1 MVWFRTPM
9 WAKLSRRDRIALTA
23 AAVAA
28 ALFMLLNFGVF
39 PLFEHLGAS
48 PEVVQRNE
56 VELRRDKRLLAEGE
70 LEKTHLTAAADRLK
84 GVEAGLLES
93 PSPSLAN
100 AEWQRLVGQLADS
113 KGIQLGSSEFL
124 RIQELGAGYS
134 LVTGRVQL
142 RCRLDQLV
150 DFLVALA
157 SSPKLLSVTRLMV
170 IGSQGDPQGR
180 LGVQL
185 TIGAATR
192 TVKPAGDEA
201 AALH

>member
-1 MVWFRTPM
+1 ML
-9 WAKLSRRDRIALTA
+9 AKLSRRDRIALGIGV
-23 AAVAA
+23 VAA
-28 ALFMLLNFGVF
+28 ALYILLNFGVF
-39 PLFEHLGAS
+39 PLLDHLGTS
-48 PEVVQRNE
+48 PEVVQQKQ
-56 VELRRDKRLLAEGE
+56 VELRRDKRLLAEAQ

-93 PSPSLAN
+93 SSPSLAN

-157 SSPKLLSVTRLMV
+157 SSPKLLSVTRLTV
-170 IGSQGDPQGR
+170 LSPQGDPQGR
-180 LGVQL
+180 LPVQL

-201 AALH
+201 AAAH

>member
-1 MVWFRTPM
+1 ML
-9 WAKLSRRDRIALTA
+9 AKLSRRDRIALTA

-39 PLFEHLGAS
+39 PLLEHLGSS
-48 PEVVQRNE
+48 PELVQQNE
-56 VELRRDKRLLAEGE
+56 VELRRDKRLLAEAE
-70 LEKTHLTAAADRLK
+70 LEKAHLSAAADRLK
-84 GVEAGLLES
+84 GVEAGLLDS
-93 PSPSLAN
+93 PVPSLAN

-113 KGIQLGSSEFL
+113 KGIQLGSSESL

-157 SSPKLLSVTRLMV
+157 TAPKLLSVTGLTV
-170 IGSQGDPQGR
+170 SAPQGDPQGK
-180 LGVQL
+180 LNVQL

-192 TVKPAGDEA
+192 TVKQPKDQA
-201 AALH
+201 AAY

>member
-1 MVWFRTPM
+1 ML
-9 WAKLSRRDRIALTA
+9 AKLSRRDRIALTA

-39 PLFEHLGAS
+39 PLLEHLGSS
-48 PEVVQRNE
+48 PELVQQNE
-56 VELRRDKRLLAEGE
+56 VELRRDQRLSAEAE
-70 LEKTHLTAAADRLK
+70 LEKTRLSAAGDRLK
-84 GVEAGLLES
+84 ELEAGLLDS
-93 PSPSLAN
+93 PVPSLAN

-113 KGIQLGSSEFL
+113 KGIQLGSSESL

-157 SSPKLLSVTRLMV
+157 TAPKFLSVTGLTV
-170 IGSQGDPQGR
+170 SAPQGDPKGT
-180 LGVQL
+180 LNVQM

-192 TVKPAGDEA
+192 TVKQPKDQAGA
-201 AALH
+201 QQ

>member
-1 MVWFRTPM
+1 ML
-9 WAKLSRRDRIALTA
+9 AKLSRRDRIALGIG
-23 AAVAA
+23 VGAA
-28 ALFMLLNFGVF
+28 ALYILLNFGVF
-39 PLFEHLGAS
+39 PLLDHLGTS
-48 PEVVQRNE
+48 PEVVQQKQ
-56 VELRRDKRLLAEGE
+56 VELRRDKRLLAEAQLG
-70 LEKTHLTAAADRLK
+70 KTHLAAAADRLK

-93 PSPSLAN
+93 SSPSLAN

-157 SSPKLLSVTRLMV
+157 SSPKLLSVTRLTV
-170 IGSQGDPQGR
+170 LSPQGDPQGR
-180 LGVQL
+180 LAVQL

-192 TVKPAGDEA
+192 TAKPAGDEPA
-201 AALH
+201 ATH

>member
-1 MVWFRTPM
+1 MLE
-9 WAKLSRRDRIALTA
+9 KLGRRDRIALG
-23 AAVAA
+23 VGVGAA
-28 ALFMLLNFGVF
+28 ALFILLNFGVF

-48 PEVVQRNE
+48 PEVVQQQE
-56 VELRRDKRLLAEGE
+56 VELRRDKRLLAEAE
-70 LEKTHLTAAADRLK
+70 LEKTHLSTAGDRLR
-84 GVEAGLLES
+84 GIEAGLLES

-100 AEWQRLVGQLADS
+100 AEWQHLVGQLADS

-157 SSPKLLSVTRLMV
+157 TSPKLLSVTGLSV
-170 IGSQGDPQGR
+170 SALQGDPQGT
-180 LGVQL
+180 LNVQM

-192 TVKPAGDEA
+192 TVKPVRDEA
-201 AALH
+201 AATH

>member
-1 MVWFRTPM
+1 ML
-9 WAKLSRRDRIALTA
+9 AKLSRRDRIALTA
-23 AAVAA
+23 AAVAT

-39 PLFEHLGAS
+39 PLLEHLGTS
-48 PEVVQRNE
+48 PEVVQQKQ
-56 VELRRDKRLLAEGE
+56 VELRRDKRLLAEAE
-70 LEKTHLTAAADRLK
+70 LEKTQLTAAADRLR
-84 GVEAGLLES
+84 GVEVSLLES
-93 PSPSLAN
+93 SSPSLAI

-113 KGIQLGSSEFL
+113 KGIQIGSSEFL

-157 SSPKLLSVTRLMV
+157 TSPKLLSVTRLTV
-170 IGSQGDPQGR
+170 LSPQGDPQGR
-180 LGVQL
+180 LAVQL

-201 AALH
+201 AATH